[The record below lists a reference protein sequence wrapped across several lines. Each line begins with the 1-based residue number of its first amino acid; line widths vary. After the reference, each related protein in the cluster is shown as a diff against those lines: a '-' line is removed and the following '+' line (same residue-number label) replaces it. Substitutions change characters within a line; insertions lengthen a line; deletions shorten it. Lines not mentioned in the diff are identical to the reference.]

1 MFTKHNYKTRSNQF
15 KPRCNNTSV
24 EGVPNVRCN
33 HPPLAGGSKLQ
44 GNFGEGALSI
54 TKNSY
59 SQKKLQFAKNLRHN
73 QTDAEGLLWYYIRSK
88 QLGGFKFKRQQI
100 IGKYIV
106 DFVCFKKELIIELDG
121 SQHGEIDI
129 IKSDKIRDDFLK
141 YRGFKIL
148 RFWNGEI
155 YKNCFEV
162 LDFIYFQLKR

>member
-1 MFTKHNYKTRSNQF
+1 MTP
-15 KPRCNNTSV
+15 PRNC
-24 EGVPNVRCN
+24 
-33 HPPLAGGSKLQ
+33 LAISTLPQ
-44 GNFGEGALSI
+44 GEGDYTELKKGDY
-54 TKNSY
+54 TEFKNGDNTELKKADCAESEANNKSKNLY

-106 DFVCFKKELIIELDG
+106 DFVCFEKELIIELDG